1 MSSPPSHSLSICLS
15 YSLFLPLSLRT
26 CKFVHLV
33 SSRGTTLSSAFVD
46 SVKKQSKIESVRC
59 RYWNW
64 GGTPANPANCK
75 STLKS
80 GGGDRFSSA
89 SVSAVSSTGATVS
102 VMPFNCSVRKVFRFA
117 NISWGTRTC
126 VRGINGSRRERERE
140 RGRERENRRVHQ
152 LRYPRTTNTTRTLT
166 SELFRAHR

>member
-1 MSSPPSHSLSICLS
+1 MSPPPLSHCLS
-15 YSLFLPLSLRT
+15 VSPTLSFLPLSLRT

-33 SSRGTTLSSAFVD
+33 SSRGTTFSSSCVD
-46 SVKKQSKIESVRC
+46 SVKKQSKTESVRC

-126 VRGINGSRRERERE
+126 VRGMNGSRRERERE
-140 RGRERENRRVHQ
+140 REGERERE
-152 LRYPRTTNTTRTLT
+152 
-166 SELFRAHR
+166 

>member
-1 MSSPPSHSLSICLS
+1 MNYIVTGRHAPLPPSLSVYLSLLLS
-15 YSLFLPLSLRT
+15 PTLSFLPLSLRT

-33 SSRGTTLSSAFVD
+33 SSRGTTLSSAFGD

-89 SVSAVSSTGATVS
+89 SVSVVSSTGATVS
-102 VMPFNCSVRKVFRFA
+102 VMPINCSARKVFRFA
-117 NISWGTRTC
+117 NISWGMC
-126 VRGINGSRRERERE
+126 VRWIKGSGRERERE
-140 RGRERENRRVHQ
+140 RDRETE
-152 LRYPRTTNTTRTLT
+152 
-166 SELFRAHR
+166 